1 MGLHGRGGALMPQP
15 ALSLPVT
22 LPRSCGQGSPLSPT
36 TQHTAVLIAPDR
48 PAPPHTGRHTSW
60 PCRWLPFLRPTFL
73 CLPLVHG
80 SSRGF
85 PALGPPEAAGLPAPP
100 VFTASAALWT
110 LAFRKPGPCTNLSPG
125 RPPTPVPLTPV
136 PISGPS
142 PPRVLPRAPASRMSI
157 QHYTLPALA
166 PSWGSRSCGRGQGCP
181 WHQSG
186 FTHPPGA
193 TLHKS
198 TLHSTAPG
206 CHCCRVCL
214 GG

>member
-1 MGLHGRGGALMPQP
+1 MPFKPLCQSPESAPQAVRQSLGPSLGGGAGLHGRGGALMPQP

-100 VFTASAALWT
+100 VFTASRCAVDAGLQE
-110 LAFRKPGPCTNLSPG
+110 AR
-125 RPPTPVPLTPV
+125 
-136 PISGPS
+136 
-142 PPRVLPRAPASRMSI
+142 
-157 QHYTLPALA
+157 
-166 PSWGSRSCGRGQGCP
+166 
-181 WHQSG
+181 
-186 FTHPPGA
+186 
-193 TLHKS
+193 TLHKPESRQTAHSSASHARPHLRPFS
-198 TLHSTAPG
+198 TQGPAQGSGL
-206 CHCCRVCL
+206 
-214 GG
+214 